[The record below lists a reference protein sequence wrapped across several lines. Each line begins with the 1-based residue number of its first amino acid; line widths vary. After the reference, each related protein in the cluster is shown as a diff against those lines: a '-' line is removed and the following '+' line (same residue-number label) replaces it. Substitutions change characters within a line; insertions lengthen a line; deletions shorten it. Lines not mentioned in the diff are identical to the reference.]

1 MVVVTNRELSNSFVG
16 PAPADEEVDAS
27 SVKGPEL
34 DRRTTWGLYSVYI
47 IIGLINGFF
56 ATYFQQPTICQYVFG
71 PMGKEIDEHH
81 FTTQSQCNVSVSVYQ
96 ISWNFKL
103 FFGFFLDVFGFFGS
117 RRKGWMLFG
126 WTGGLATLAIAALTV
141 DGFIA
146 NHEYTSYLYLMMVCC
161 FFSTFSDVAGDGMII
176 EYSKR
181 EAGDKKGYI
190 LTTCQMLRFVMM
202 MASTGIGMLFM
213 SGPRYQPPGGAK
225 PGDINLP
232 FDLPYSGVHWLL
244 LGVSIPPYVGMWLWL
259 KDPPVT
265 EEHPRGCAGLGHAFT
280 RLWQAMKSY
289 AVFNLLIMS
298 VGIYGLAGMVN
309 PANSPIAAIA
319 APTNI
324 QSGLGAFVGNLFFV
338 VGVWIFR
345 KWFMA
350 RNWRFTLFMT
360 QAFVAICSALA
371 IMIVFDTFGISRNG
385 WFYMFQN
392 SIPLLIQGIGQVVGS
407 LAVVEVSPPGL
418 EATLYELLTSA
429 TNGAISLS
437 SVLQTSFGKMFQVDV
452 ISVSNFFVLDKQGN
466 IEQCGSHPCHG
477 ELYDEGMARMARAT
491 LFALIVNVVAAAIF
505 MWFLPKNPA
514 MCKDW
519 LEKKGWHRTWAGLL
533 NLVVFAG
540 PFIYANYMLIADIL
554 TG

>member
-16 PAPADEEVDAS
+16 PHAEDQHDVENAADEHS
-27 SVKGPEL
+27 EL
-34 DRRTTWGLYSVYI
+34 DRKAVWGLYSVYI

-71 PMGKEIDEHH
+71 PMGEY
-81 FTTQSQCNVSVSVYQ
+81 TTQAQCNVSVSVYQ

-126 WTGGLATLAIAALTV
+126 WTGGLATLAVAAIFV
-141 DGFIA
+141 DSFIE
-146 NHEYTSYLYLMMVCC
+146 HHQYTTYLYIMVVCC

-176 EYSKR
+176 EYSKLER
-181 EAGDKKGYI
+181 GEKKGYI

-202 MASTGIGMLFM
+202 MVSTGIGMLFM
-213 SGPRYQPPGGAK
+213 SGPHYQPPGGAQK
-225 PGDINLP
+225 GDINLP
-232 FDLPYSGVHWLL
+232 FDLSYSAVHWLL
-244 LGVSIPPYVGMWLWL
+244 LAVSIPPYIGMWLWL

-265 EEHPRGCAGLGHAFT
+265 EEHERGCKGLGHAFS

-319 APTNI
+319 RPTNI
-324 QSGLGAFVGNLFFV
+324 QSGIGAFLGNLFFV

-345 KWFMA
+345 KFFMA
-350 RNWRFTLFMT
+350 KNWRFTLFMT

-371 IMIVFDTFGISRNG
+371 IMIVYNTWGISQNG

-392 SIPLLIQGIGQVVGS
+392 SIPMLIQGIGQVVGS
-407 LAVVEVSPPGL
+407 LAVVEISPPGL
-418 EATLYELLTSA
+418 EATIYELLTSA

-437 SVLQTSFGKMFQVDV
+437 STLQTTFGKVFEVDE
-452 ISVSNFFVLDKQGN
+452 ITYKNFLGPM
-466 IEQCGSHPCHG
+466 H
-477 ELYDEGMARMARAT
+477 DEYVARMARAT
-491 LFALIVNVVAAAIF
+491 LFALAVNVAAAAVF

-519 LEKKGWHRTWAGLL
+519 LEKKSWHTNWAGIL
-533 NLVVFAG
+533 NIIVFAG
-540 PFIYANYMLIADIL
+540 PFFYANTMMMIFVVAPDS
-554 TG
+554 